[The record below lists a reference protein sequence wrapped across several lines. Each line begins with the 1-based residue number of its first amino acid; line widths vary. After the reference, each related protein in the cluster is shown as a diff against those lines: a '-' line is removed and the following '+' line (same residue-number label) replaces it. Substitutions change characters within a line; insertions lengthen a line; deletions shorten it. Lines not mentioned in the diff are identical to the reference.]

1 MKQETAVTEFKE
13 QRQAKEPTVSIG
25 LPVFNGERYLAQAL
39 DSILAQSFHDFELII
54 SDNGSTD
61 DTEHIC
67 RRYATADPR
76 IRYYRQEKTRGV
88 TWNFRQVALLSS
100 GQYFLWMAADDML
113 APEYVERCLQAL
125 RQNHDAVLCYSQAL
139 LCDEDGSLI
148 RQEHQVVAANSPLP
162 CERFRELIRMDHN
175 CGAMFG
181 LIRADILK
189 KTPIHGDF
197 PDSDRCLLAELALYG
212 KFCQLPEPLF
222 SHREHRERVTRMYP
236 TRQERM
242 WKLSPDGRS
251 RIVFPH
257 FRQFWEYVRCIHRVR
272 LSWKNRLRCYWQMAV
287 WLNQNRA
294 RLVRDLKFVL
304 RQSVV
309 ARWKTDPT
317 IRPATHP

>member
-1 MKQETAVTEFKE
+1 MKHRAARAELEE
-13 QRQAKEPTVSIG
+13 LRQAAVPTVSIG
-25 LPVFNGERYLAQAL
+25 LPVFNGERYLPDALNSIGAQT
-39 DSILAQSFHDFELII
+39 FRDFELII

-61 DTEHIC
+61 QTESIC
-67 RRYATADPR
+67 RRYASADPR

-125 RQNHDAVLCYSQAL
+125 KEHPEAVLCYSRATVR
-139 LCDEDGSLI
+139 DGNGSII
-148 RQEHQVVAANSPLP
+148 RQEEQPLNTASPLP

-181 LIRADILK
+181 LMRADMLR

-212 KFCQLPEPLF
+212 KFHQVPESLF

-236 TRQERM
+236 SRQERM
-242 WKLSPDGRS
+242 WRLFPDKPRMM
-251 RIVFPH
+251 VFPY
-257 FRQFWEYVRCIHRVR
+257 FRQFWEYILCIRR
-272 LSWKNRLRCYWQMAV
+272 APLSGKERLRCYLQMLA
-287 WLNQNRA
+287 WLKDNRR
-294 RLVRDLKFVL
+294 RLSGDLKFALHQAVT
-304 RQSVV
+304 S
-309 ARWKTDPT
+309 
-317 IRPATHP
+317 H